1 MASLVMSQANGE
13 SSTVGSL
20 FNGLAFFVLQ
30 KVPSRTHYV
39 DLLKANGGRVVKTE
53 GQADH
58 VIADQLRKDAPAG
71 SISYEYITTAIRT
84 GELPDPAD
92 HPAGPPLGALR
103 EVGSI
108 AIPGKT
114 TRTPFTAEDD
124 KVLWQWVERLRQEG
138 GSVKGNEIY
147 KQLEVRNSRH
157 TYQAW
162 RDRYIKRLMNNPPAG
177 VQVTVAANAP
187 PSPPAVLDGDVDAED
202 DQEKKEPVNDETIEA
217 GTTRDIMTDEH
228 GVNFTAED
236 FDNLILNAAD
246 IMKVDDDR
254 GDEAWAAWA
263 LTFTSHQADAWRVY
277 WEEKVLPIYLE
288 RRAARR
294 RKRNSSTE
302 ERTLPSK
309 RKRSSTT
316 SKSAQIDDVDS
327 TEIVA
332 PHSMMNNR
340 LIGQSTP
347 MALSSRRPFEI
358 LSDVED
364 LEARAAVEPPFETSE
379 ANRAAEEQLRKDM
392 SLPHPIDDEAIA
404 IDHQARPVPKS
415 DGDGN
420 IAKDEADITISNHLI
435 EDGEVEDGLPGEDV
449 FNDEFF
455 GNALTEANLAT
466 QEEQSRPQPVRGVD
480 IPADDP
486 SKDQG
491 SYADYLRNLIGSVQG
506 QEAAFDV
513 QVQAPGMQFPLL
525 ADAALD
531 DTMYTHNDGNLF
543 SDLPISS
550 QQEVDDAFEANLDWP
565 SSPQQVQKTPMASQ
579 SQDRPLQ
586 TGVHYP
592 ELSNGREG
600 DADDDIF
607 SAQLPELQVEYPP
620 LPVTTTV
627 DEREA
632 QEEAFG
638 VQRVP
643 ANATRVVEDLEVN
656 DDVILVDDGQEEDED
671 FDLSVPEPEGGFDF
685 ALSPFQESD
694 GGERGHSAMDAQS
707 EHDILE
713 LAKPHLGQ
721 RDDSPKPNVI
731 DVSSAADPSSSFEDS
746 SPESSPPPH
755 TNKAGRR
762 TLETQDILNAET
774 QQPDLGVPLPPDS
787 DDEEEDDDEEVKDD
801 LRLPSNPLRATASAP
816 VRPQQA
822 RDQRQLHP
830 STRAPIQPHPV
841 SQSTAVRKAPKQ
853 QAPAQATESQSSSEA
868 LDLDT
873 YIPTTC
879 LRYKVDEATVI
890 TALKATSMRP
900 DSAELVMLE
909 LKAGRGV
916 PKDVPGV
923 WSEAEDAV
931 IEGGDARKLNMVAAK
946 HSWDEVHARL
956 EFLNEWRAG

>member
-1 MASLVMSQANGE
+1 MALLVMSQANGE

-162 RDRYIKRLMNNPPAG
+162 RDRYIKKLMNTPPAG

-187 PSPPAVLDGDVDAED
+187 PSPPAASDGEADVED
-202 DQEKKEPVNDETIEA
+202 HREKKEPVNDGTIEA
-217 GTTRDIMTDEH
+217 GATRDVMTDEN
-228 GVNFTAED
+228 GAKFTAED
-236 FDNLILNAAD
+236 FDNLMLNAGD
-246 IMKVDDDR
+246 IMKVDADR

-263 LTFTSHQADAWRVY
+263 LTFTSHPADTWRVY
-277 WEEKVLPIYLE
+277 WEENVLPIYLE
-288 RRAARR
+288 RRDVRR
-294 RKRNSSTE
+294 RKRNLSTE
-302 ERTLPSK
+302 ERASPSK
-309 RKRSSTT
+309 RTRSSTT
-316 SKSAQIDDVDS
+316 SKSAQIDDGDS
-327 TEIVA
+327 TEIIG
-332 PHSMMNNR
+332 PHSMMSNL
-340 LIGQSTP
+340 LIEQSTP
-347 MALSSRRPFEI
+347 KALSSSRTFEI
-358 LSDVED
+358 LSDVVD
-364 LEARAAVEPPFETSE
+364 LEARAAVEPPFEASE
-379 ANRAAEEQLRKDM
+379 TNRAAEEQLRKDM

-404 IDHQARPVPKS
+404 IDQQARPVPES

-420 IAKDEADITISNHLI
+420 IAKDEADTTISHYLI

-449 FNDEFF
+449 LDDEFF

-466 QEEQSRPQPVRGVD
+466 QEGQSRPQQPVRGID

-491 SYADYLRNLIGSVQG
+491 SYADYLRNLIGSVPGQG
-506 QEAAFDV
+506 AAFDV
-513 QVQAPGMQFPLL
+513 QAQAPRMQFPLL
-525 ADAALD
+525 SDAALD

-543 SDLPISS
+543 SDLPMSS
-550 QQEVDDAFEANLDWP
+550 QQEVDDAFEVNLDWP

-579 SQDRPLQ
+579 TQDRPLQ
-586 TGVHYP
+586 TGVHYR
-592 ELSNGREG
+592 ELPNGRE
-600 DADDDIF
+600 DEADDDMF
-607 SAQLPELQVEYPP
+607 SAQPPELQVEYPP

-627 DEREA
+627 DERQM

-643 ANATRVVEDLEVN
+643 ANATMVVEGLEVSN
-656 DDVILVDDGQEEDED
+656 DVVIFDDGEENDEY
-671 FDLSVPEPEGGFDF
+671 FDLTLPEPEGGFGF
-685 ALSPFQESD
+685 SPSPIRASAGQE
-694 GGERGHSAMDAQS
+694 GEQSAMHVQS
-707 EHDILE
+707 EHDNVE
-713 LAKPHLGQ
+713 LAKPHPDQ
-721 RDDSPKPNVI
+721 RET
-731 DVSSAADPSSSFEDS
+731 VSSAEDPSSSFEDS
-746 SPESSPPPH
+746 SPESSSQPH
-755 TNKAGRR
+755 SNKTGKRA
-762 TLETQDILNAET
+762 LETQDILNAET
-774 QQPDLGVPLPPDS
+774 QQPDLEVPLPPDS
-787 DDEEEDDDEEVKDD
+787 DDDEDEADAGNY
-801 LRLPSNPLRATASAP
+801 RLSSKPLRSTAPAP
-816 VRPQQA
+816 VRTQQA
-822 RDQRQLHP
+822 RDYRQMQP
-830 STRAPIQPHPV
+830 STRAPTHPYLV
-841 SQSTAVRKAPKQ
+841 SRSTANRKALKQ
-853 QAPAQATESQSSSEA
+853 QAPPQALESQAFTEP
-868 LDLDT
+868 LHLDT
-873 YIPTTC
+873 YIQTAC
-879 LRYKVDEATVI
+879 LHYKVDEATVI
-890 TALKATSMRP
+890 TALKATNMRP
-900 DSAELVMLE
+900 DPAELVMLE
-909 LKAGRGV
+909 LKAGRGL

-923 WSEAEDAV
+923 WSEAEDVV
-931 IEGGDARKLNMVAAK
+931 IEGGDARRMNVVAAK
-946 HSWDEVHARL
+946 HSWEEVQARL
-956 EFLNEWRAG
+956 EFLNEWRVG